1 MTPVK
6 VNEGTFEPTGKAIIC
21 HCVALPD
28 SVHDTEAVVPVIF
41 DTATEV
47 GLKHVIG
54 GVQRIVAS
62 QPVLVPVALDVNEK
76 DKQPVGDVEVKL
88 GGKLAPVYVPTTGD
102 VAKWTNHPFTPTIH
116 DGKIFA
122 RGSNDDKGPTMAAYF
137 ALRFLKDL
145 GHTPNKRIRI
155 IFCIYFDITGLN

>member
-47 GLKHVIG
+47 GLKQVIG

-76 DKQPVGDVEVKL
+76 DKQPVGDVDVKL

-102 VAKWTNHPFTPTIH
+102 VAKSPFLIIRLSPAAKLNVLKMTVTTSPTLAGHAETNVLSLF
-116 DGKIFA
+116 
-122 RGSNDDKGPTMAAYF
+122 
-137 ALRFLKDL
+137 
-145 GHTPNKRIRI
+145 
-155 IFCIYFDITGLN
+155 

>member
-76 DKQPVGDVEVKL
+76 DKQPVGDVDVKL

-102 VAKWTNHPFTPTIH
+102 VAKSPFLIIRLSPAAKLNVLKITVTTSPTLAGHAETNVLSLF
-116 DGKIFA
+116 
-122 RGSNDDKGPTMAAYF
+122 
-137 ALRFLKDL
+137 
-145 GHTPNKRIRI
+145 
-155 IFCIYFDITGLN
+155 

>member
-6 VNEGTFEPTGKAIIC
+6 VNEGTLEPTGKAIIC

-102 VAKWTNHPFTPTIH
+102 VAKSPFLIIRLSPAAKLNVLKMTVTTSPTLAGHAETNVLSLF
-116 DGKIFA
+116 
-122 RGSNDDKGPTMAAYF
+122 
-137 ALRFLKDL
+137 
-145 GHTPNKRIRI
+145 
-155 IFCIYFDITGLN
+155 

>member
-1 MTPVK
+1 
-6 VNEGTFEPTGKAIIC
+6 
-21 HCVALPD
+21 
-28 SVHDTEAVVPVIF
+28 VPVIF

-102 VAKWTNHPFTPTIH
+102 VAKSPFLIIRLSPAAKLNVLKITVTTSPTLAGHAETNVLSLF
-116 DGKIFA
+116 
-122 RGSNDDKGPTMAAYF
+122 
-137 ALRFLKDL
+137 
-145 GHTPNKRIRI
+145 
-155 IFCIYFDITGLN
+155 